1 MKEFITG
8 KMDAVFALQLEQMER
23 ELKTVRKRNL
33 PSITISREFGC
44 EGYDLAQLLAS
55 KLKDLENPWAIFGKD
70 AIKELT
76 NNQELAY
83 TLWETIPKETRS
95 LFTQYIDASL
105 SNKPTDLMIFKR
117 MAKSIKILTTK
128 GHSIIVG
135 SAGAVLAQDNPHVYH
150 FRLVASEE
158 FRFKRSISMGI
169 PEKNAK
175 TIMNERDEQRMRFV
189 QDYTGKDIRDPH
201 LYSIVFNNS
210 KMNIDEISDQI
221 VAYMLK
227 KEQTI

>member
-44 EGYDLAQLLAS
+44 EGYDLAKLLAS
-55 KLKDLENPWAIFGKD
+55 KLTDFENPWAIFGRD

-76 NNQELAY
+76 SNKELAQS
-83 TLWETIPKETRS
+83 LWQTIPDETRS

-105 SNKPTDLMIFKR
+105 SNKPTDLIIFKR
-117 MAKSIKILTTK
+117 MAKSIKILTNG

-135 SAGAVLAQDNPHVYH
+135 SAGAVISQDNPHTYH

-158 FRFKRSISMGI
+158 FRLKRSISMGI
-169 PEKNAK
+169 PENEAK
-175 TIMNERDEQRMRFV
+175 TKMNERDEQRLRFV
-189 QDYTGKDIRDPH
+189 QEFTGKDIRDPQ
-201 LYSIVFNNS
+201 LYTAVFNNS
-210 KMNIDEISDQI
+210 KMNIDEIADQI
-221 VAYMLK
+221 VSYISK
-227 KEQTI
+227 RTK